1 MTSPM
6 LKTVSSSNHAA
17 PDSAPETDLP
27 NEHELVTALRDILT
41 NPQRHTV
48 GGLAEVVL
56 HSLAELSLLKDRLDM
71 IAPSADSTPHMPT
84 GSGSDPIGEAGAL
97 AHKG

>member
-6 LKTVSSSNHAA
+6 LKPVSSASCTRAEG
-17 PDSAPETDLP
+17 SPETELP
-27 NEHELVTALRDILT
+27 NEHELVTALRDILA
-41 NPQRHTV
+41 NPKQHTV

-71 IAPSADSTPHMPT
+71 ISPKTDSTPRAP
-84 GSGSDPIGEAGAL
+84 SGSDPVGEAGAA